1 MVSLPKIIG
10 VLSCGVVLCLS
21 LADASQAFRLDPCAS
36 RKGSLPNLVGC
47 SKEAQ
52 QGIQTI
58 KGEVLRAE
66 GDTLVVQRFNGQE
79 VELPI
84 AAVRNGQVFQPG
96 DWIEAKVN
104 REKHVMAIH
113 DINNKEHRIPGLL
126 NTEETSGA
134 PTFRD
139 MMKCRPEL
147 AFNSRLHTLISRCA
161 NPPNQSKRTSFLMGP
176 RF

>member
-113 DINNKEHRIPGLL
+113 DINNKE
-126 NTEETSGA
+126 TQDT
-134 PTFRD
+134 
-139 MMKCRPEL
+139 
-147 AFNSRLHTLISRCA
+147 
-161 NPPNQSKRTSFLMGP
+161 
-176 RF
+176 RFAKH